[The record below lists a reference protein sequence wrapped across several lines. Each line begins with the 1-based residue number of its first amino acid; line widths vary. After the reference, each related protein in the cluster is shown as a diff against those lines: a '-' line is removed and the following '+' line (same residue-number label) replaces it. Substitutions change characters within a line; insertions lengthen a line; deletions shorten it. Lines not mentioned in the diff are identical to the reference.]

1 MNKKWITYSVLI
13 VAAGLLAYNSV
24 YFKKLDAKKEIVA
37 ANLSPEQFAQQF
49 WISTFIPYLDSAV
62 EVNSFVQQLKA
73 DPKKTIASFSK
84 TQGIGSTVYFLIKG
98 QGSVTAVLDDKV
110 MVTAQSGTN
119 SITVQLNTGIYFGN
133 AVRDVTGKIRMGDFS
148 NTMDY
153 NTVSATLNKIVQTQ
167 LLQPFKS
174 KIVKGNTIQFVAC
187 AEMNT
192 EQMNTDNIQLLP
204 VQIKI
209 KLN

>member
-24 YFKKLDAKKEIVA
+24 YFKKLDAKKEIVT

-49 WISTFIPYLDSAV
+49 WTSTFIPYLDSAV

-192 EQMNTDNIQLLP
+192 EQMNIDNIQLLP